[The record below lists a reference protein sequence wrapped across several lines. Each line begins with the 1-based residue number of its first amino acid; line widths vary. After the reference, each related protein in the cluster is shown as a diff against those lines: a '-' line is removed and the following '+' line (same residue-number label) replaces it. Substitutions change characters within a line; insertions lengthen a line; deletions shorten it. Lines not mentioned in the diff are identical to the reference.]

1 MKRRLRRPFFDVLKI
16 VTILLLIVSIVTAG
30 VFLWNYISKP
40 TNDDYINPDADK
52 IQTFE
57 YSVNNYTLFN
67 LEQFNFEFI
76 LADIHITSNK
86 AINLS
91 LTNFRTSENIQLN
104 SVNTYLQEI
113 EQAGYNFGDYKVVFG
128 LTSETTELDALIFIP
143 IIDRTLDFI
152 DLDIT
157 LNPLKTLS
165 FDLKNPSSIG
175 TLDNLGINEVNVNA
189 EDVATVTFERDTMI
203 GPEQFYQLDSS
214 GNRVSSSFSSQSQIY
229 GIKITIENLNADKF
243 RITKA
248 FIHTSSGE
256 TYLAVDNTYLI
267 DGIDNLNNIYI
278 ETKSTGY
285 LFFEVLGQNITVDNF
300 ESLELY
306 FSNLDD
312 TTPYLLNFKGAQ

>member
-189 EDVATVTFERDTMI
+189 EDVATVTFDRDTMI

-214 GNRVSSSFSSQSQIY
+214 GKKVEASFTSQSLILAT
-229 GIKITIENLNADKF
+229 KITIKNLTTDQF

-248 FIHTSSGE
+248 YVYSNDGIQ
-256 TYLAVDNTYLI
+256 YLAVDKSYLI
-267 DGIDNLNNIYI
+267 DGADNLNNAYI
-278 ETKSTGY
+278 ETESSGF
-285 LFFEVLGQNITVDNF
+285 LFFEILGQNLTVDDF
-300 ESLELY
+300 SYIELY
-306 FSNLDD
+306 FSNVTGDI
-312 TTPYLLNFKGAQ
+312 PYKLSIKGTQ